1 MGLKVVEQ
9 YGGATT
15 QALPAIKGFIETSLI
30 DWDGYISAVIFL
42 GRCNFEC
49 PFCHD
54 YELLTGKGPTIPFES
69 VEEMLLAQKGW
80 VDGVVITGGE
90 PTSDR
95 RIVELLDRLKSLD
108 LRVKLDTNGSNP
120 DVLSDLIATRLV
132 DYAAMDIK
140 ATLSEE
146 PVDSVGTRAYDLAA
160 GRTVDMGAIEES
172 IDLLLGGDVDYE
184 FRSTLVPTII
194 GRRDVERIARR
205 IAGARRYFL
214 QPFEPSNARSPL
226 LRKVHP
232 YAPTEMNEMLAS
244 AQKYVPQASL
254 RGKMKSA

>member
-15 QALPAIKGFIETSLI
+15 HALPAIKGFIETSLI

-90 PTSDR
+90 PTSDPT
-95 RIVELLDRLKSLD
+95 IVELLDRLKSLD

-120 DVLSDLIATRLV
+120 EVLLGLMATGSV
-132 DYAAMDIK
+132 DYVAMDIK
-140 ATLSEE
+140 ASLSEE

-184 FRSTLVPTII
+184 FRTTLAPTII

-244 AQKYVPQASL
+244 AKKYVPQASV